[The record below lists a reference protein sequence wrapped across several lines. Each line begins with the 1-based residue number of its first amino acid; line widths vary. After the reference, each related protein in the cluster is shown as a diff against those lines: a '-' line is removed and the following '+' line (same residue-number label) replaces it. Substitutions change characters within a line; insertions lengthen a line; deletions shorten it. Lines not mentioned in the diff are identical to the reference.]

1 MTNTKDVLEMIDRI
15 IICQMWCAKYGTSEC
30 PANAECLST
39 DNKPYFTVK
48 RAENTLFAKWRR
60 KRSISRVCKTF
71 DHNCAECVYSCLFDG
86 DAYSSAACRLKYDDT
101 NDKEETK

>member
-1 MTNTKDVLEMIDRI
+1 MTDTKDAIEMIDRL
-15 IICQMWCAKYGTSEC
+15 IICQMWCAKYGTPEC

-39 DNKPYFTVK
+39 VNKPYFTVK

-60 KRSISRVCKTF
+60 KHAIKRICKKSNY
-71 DHNCAECVYSCLFDG
+71 NCAECVYSCLFDG
-86 DAYSSAACRLKYDDT
+86 DTYSSVACRLKCDDT